1 MSGQV
6 QSVGTANDLA
16 TLLIP
21 MNEKQLVLPNVTV
34 AEVIPFVEPE
44 PMDNTPSWFLGT
56 FPWRNQQIPI
66 VSFEALNGEPFLS
79 QSSRRRI
86 AVLNG
91 LVDGQRLPFCA
102 MVTEGMPR
110 LMRVMPDE
118 VAVDEDASELGL
130 CEIGKVLVS
139 GERAVIPNV
148 DYLQQQILTVI

>member
-1 MSGQV
+1 MSRKI
-6 QSVGTANDLA
+6 QSMGTANDLA

-34 AEVIPFVEPE
+34 AEVIPFVEPD
-44 PMDNTPSWFLGT
+44 PIDNTPSWFLGT
-56 FPWRNQQIPI
+56 FPWRNQQIPV
-66 VSFEALNGEPFLS
+66 VSFEALNGEPFIS
-79 QSSRRRI
+79 QSGRRRI

-91 LVDGQRLPFCA
+91 LVDSQRLPFCA
-102 MVTEGMPR
+102 MITEGMPR

-118 VAVDEDASELGL
+118 VAVDEEASQPGV

-148 DYLQQQILTVI
+148 DYLQQQVLNVI

>member
-1 MSGQV
+1 MSAQI
-6 QSVGTANDLA
+6 QSVGASNDLA

-21 MNEKQLVLPNVTV
+21 MNDKQLVLPNVTV

-44 PMDNTPSWFLGT
+44 SVDNSPSWFLGT

-66 VSFEALNGEPFLS
+66 VSFEALNGEPFIS

-91 LVDGQRLPFCA
+91 LVDSQRLPFCA
-102 MVTEGMPR
+102 MITEGMPR

-118 VAVDEDASELGL
+118 VAVDEEASEPGP

-148 DYLQQQILTVI
+148 DYLQQQLLSIL